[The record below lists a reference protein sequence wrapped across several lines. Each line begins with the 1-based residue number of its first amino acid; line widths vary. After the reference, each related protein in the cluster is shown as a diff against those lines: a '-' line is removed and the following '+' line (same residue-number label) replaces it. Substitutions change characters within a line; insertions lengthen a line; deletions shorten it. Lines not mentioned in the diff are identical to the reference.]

1 MGQTANR
8 KAQTRMAIR
17 TLYLIRHGQYP
28 PESSGTADEAL
39 TPVGQQQAAVTGQAI
54 KGIPVNTLYYSTMP
68 RAEQTAH
75 IIMTHAF
82 PGVIRKPSELLREAV
97 AEVPER
103 YAAMFEN
110 VKPQHLERAAQQG
123 EEAFNY
129 FFRPAPRVDRYE
141 VLVTHGNLIRYFV
154 MRALEA
160 SPRLWANFDSHNCG
174 ITRIRIGEDGR
185 CTVVSY
191 NDIGHLSPRLQTDNL
206 RGQG

>member
-1 MGQTANR
+1 
-8 KAQTRMAIR
+8 MATR

-28 PESSGTADEAL
+28 PRGSAPTEEL
-39 TPVGQQQAAVTGQAI
+39 TKLGEQQAAVTGQAI

-82 PGVIRKPSELLREAV
+82 PGVIRKPSDLLREAI

-103 YAAMFEN
+103 YASLFANTDPAILSSSAE
-110 VKPQHLERAAQQG
+110 QG

-129 FFRPAPRVDRYE
+129 FFRPAQRVDRYE
-141 VLVTHGNLIRYFV
+141 VLVTHGNLIRYLV
-154 MRALEA
+154 VRALEA
-160 SPRLWANFDSHNCG
+160 PAKLWANLDSHNCG
-174 ITRIRIGEDGR
+174 ITRIRVDGQGR

-191 NDIGHLSPRLQTDNL
+191 NDIGHLSARLQTDNF
-206 RGQG
+206 RGMDE